1 MSDKMKS
8 ILSAIGFLK
17 AQDPKVVSAL
27 VDDVNLQKALDG
39 ANRSE
44 GLKHYAHDHWNEGHT
59 NKSITAE
66 ELKVGPSEE
75 SSGGGAEKMVRDYS
89 SPAHQMHGV
98 AATPEKL
105 DAMMR
110 GFGKSFEMLAEGQAK
125 IAAVLVAVLKKAEEE
140 EEDEEESEEESE
152 VVEIN
157 ASRGKSRLARA
168 KSLLDKL
175 AALKSELEDESDK
188 DARKALRTQIKSL
201 TKKIGVILGKA
212 RTNAYA
218 AKDAELKK
226 SIRAFILKADINV
239 VQEEEEEEEDDE
251 EEESGK
257 SAAAAAAEA
266 AKKAAEEAA
275 TKKAAE
281 EAAAKA
287 AAEAAAKTKN
297 DAHGNQA
304 DRSQPDGGAA
314 NQAAQ
319 AKAVEKVQTDIGEAL
334 KGLSML
340 QGTVKDLMEVIA
352 GRSKLADKLPVI
364 KATTPTDKIKEALDA
379 AETSGTLND
388 VDLFAARDIATK
400 LELVKSGTIDASIV
414 QDRLRKATTAVQ
426 LIFKDAI
433 AA

>member
-17 AQDPKVVSAL
+17 GQDPKIVSAL
-27 VDDVNLQKALDG
+27 VDDVELQKALDG

-59 NKSITAE
+59 NKSATAE
-66 ELKVGPSEE
+66 EVNVGPAEH

-125 IAAVLVAVLKKAEEE
+125 IAAILVAVLKKAEEE

-168 KSLLDKL
+168 KSLTDKL
-175 AALKSELEDESDK
+175 AALKSELEDEHDK

-239 VQEEEEEEEDDE
+239 VQEEEEEEDE
-251 EEESGK
+251 EEDEEGEGK
-257 SAAAAAAEA
+257 SAAAAEAA

-287 AAEAAAKTKN
+287 AAEAEAKAKTN
-297 DAHGNQA
+297 TAGN
-304 DRSQPDGGAA
+304 RSQPDGGAA